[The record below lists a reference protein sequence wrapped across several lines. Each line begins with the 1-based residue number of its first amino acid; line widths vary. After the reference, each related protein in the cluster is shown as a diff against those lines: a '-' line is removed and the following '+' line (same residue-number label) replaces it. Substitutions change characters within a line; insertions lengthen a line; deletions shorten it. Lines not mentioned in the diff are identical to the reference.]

1 MPAPPAPKSKRV
13 FLGTV
18 SAVHLTGPL
27 EDLLA
32 ALNRFVSRAPG
43 SGYRNLTV
51 QIEIDRGY
59 DYSDASAELKVYAD
73 RDLTP
78 EEVDDWNKR
87 AQEAEEKRVKEDAAR
102 ALRMQ
107 EAELETYRRLRDKYK
122 GVLGI

>member
-1 MPAPPAPKSKRV
+1 MPVSPAPKSKRV

-18 SAVHLTGPL
+18 IEPCLTGPL
-27 EDLLA
+27 ENLLA
-32 ALNRFVSRAPG
+32 ALNRFVSQVSEHR
-43 SGYRNLTV
+43 YRNPTV
-51 QIEIDRGY
+51 EIEIDRGY
-59 DYSDASAELKVYAD
+59 DYSDTSAELKVYAD